1 MEALDLTKAPPRS
14 PREELDGLANLP
26 RSIDKMRAH
35 LPGGKPGVYN
45 IPGFTAIMLETI
57 GLTED
62 QFREAVAQAKT
73 DDDVA
78 AWLRA
83 HANTEKYGEF
93 NERILNRRVADVKAR
108 DPEAFAKKYPVS
120 QTRTD
125 IEYMVD
131 MLEADDEE
139 MFAAR

>member
-35 LPGGKPGVYN
+35 LPGGKSGVYN
-45 IPGFTAIMLETI
+45 ISGFTTVMLEMI
-57 GLTED
+57 GVTED

-73 DDDVA
+73 DEDVA

-83 HANTEKYGEF
+83 HANTEKYKEF
-93 NERILNRRVADVKAR
+93 NERILNRRVADLKAR
-108 DPEAFAKKYPVS
+108 DPEGFPKRYPIFA
-120 QTRTD
+120 TRPD

-131 MLEADDEE
+131 LLEADDKE
-139 MFAAR
+139 MFP

>member
-1 MEALDLTKAPPRS
+1 MEKLDLTKAPPRS

-35 LPGGKPGVYN
+35 LPGGNPGVYN
-45 IPGFTAIMLETI
+45 IAGFSSIMLETI
-57 GLTED
+57 GVSED
-62 QFREAVAQAKT
+62 QFREAVASAQT

-83 HANTEKYGEF
+83 NAKTGKYAEF
-93 NERILNRRVADVKAR
+93 NDRILNRRVADVKAR
-108 DPEAFAKKYPVS
+108 DPEAFAKKYPIS
-120 QTRTD
+120 QQRPD

-131 MLEADDEE
+131 MLVADDED
-139 MFAAR
+139 MFAAH

>member
-14 PREELDGLANLP
+14 PRLDLDGLVNLP

-35 LPGGKPGVYN
+35 LPGGNPGVYN
-45 IPGFTAIMLETI
+45 IPGFTAIMLEMI
-57 GLTED
+57 GVTEN

-78 AWLRA
+78 AWLRT
-83 HANTEKYGEF
+83 HAKTEQYATY

-108 DPEAFAKKYPVS
+108 DPEAFAKRYPIS
-120 QTRTD
+120 QTRPD
-125 IEYMVD
+125 IEYMAD
-131 MLEADDEE
+131 LLEADDEE
-139 MFAAR
+139 MFAPR

>member
-14 PREELDGLANLP
+14 PREELDGLVNLP

-35 LPGGKPGVYN
+35 LPGGNPGVYN
-45 IPGFTAIMLETI
+45 IPGFTAIMLEMI
-57 GLTED
+57 GVTED

-73 DDDVA
+73 DEDVA

-83 HANTEKYGEF
+83 HANKEKYHEY
-93 NERILNRRVADVKAR
+93 NERILKRRVADVKAR
-108 DPEAFAKKYPVS
+108 DPEGFAKRYPIS
-120 QTRTD
+120 QTRPD
-125 IEYMVD
+125 IEYMID
-131 MLEADDEE
+131 MLQADDQD